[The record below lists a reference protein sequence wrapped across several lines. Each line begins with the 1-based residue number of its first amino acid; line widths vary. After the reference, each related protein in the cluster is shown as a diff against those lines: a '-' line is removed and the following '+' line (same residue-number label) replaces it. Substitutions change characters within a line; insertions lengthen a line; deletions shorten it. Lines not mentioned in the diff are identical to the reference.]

1 MTIQTTRSI
10 SSHAL
15 AGLLAEWRAGSPA
28 YAALARAVVVAL
40 RDGRLPLHC
49 RLPSERDLA
58 AALDVSRTT
67 VTAAYD
73 ALRASGH
80 LLSRRGSGSWT
91 ALPPGVRGRPPG
103 WPAAEVA
110 GPGDTAHDLAS
121 AAPAGPADLLVAAAR
136 DAVEEL
142 PRHVDEHGY
151 DPVGLPALRAAV
163 AEHYRRRG
171 LPTTPDQVLVTNG
184 ALHGLDLALRLL
196 VRPGDRVV
204 TDSPSYPTALDTM
217 RASGARLVPVGLG
230 RDGWNMELLATS
242 YRQSAPRLGY
252 LVADFHNPT
261 GLVMP
266 DEARAAAVAAAARA
280 GAYLVVDESFV
291 DLAYDDDDDPAPAAA
306 PVAAHDPDGH
316 VLSVGSLSKP
326 FWGGLRVGWIRA
338 DPELL
343 TRLAAVRAIAD
354 MASPM
359 LEQLLARRLLER
371 AEEVLP
377 ARRRMFAERRD
388 ALAAALRRE
397 LPEWRFA
404 VPGGGLA
411 IWVELDAPVSTA
423 LAVAAA
429 QRGVRL
435 AAGPRFGVEGTLE
448 RYLRLPF
455 VLPAAELD
463 EAVARIAAARAR
475 LDPAGTGAPL
485 VVA

>member
-10 SSHAL
+10 NSHSL
-15 AGLLAEWRAGSPA
+15 AGLLAEWRTGSPA

-40 RDGRLPLHC
+40 LDGRLPLHC

-58 AALDVSRTT
+58 AALEVSRTT

-91 ALPPGVRGRPPG
+91 ALPAGARGRAPG
-103 WPAAEVA
+103 WAAAEVA
-110 GPGDTAHDLAS
+110 RSDDPVHDLAS
-121 AAPAGPADLLVAAAR
+121 AAPAGPADVLVAAAR

-142 PRHVDEHGY
+142 PRHVEEHGY

-171 LPTTPDQVLVTNG
+171 VPTTPDQILITNG
-184 ALHGLDLALRLL
+184 ALHGLDLAVRLL

-204 TDSPSYPTALDTM
+204 TDTPSYPTAVDTM

-230 RDGWNMELLATS
+230 RDGWNVELLATS

-291 DLAYDDDDDPAPAAA
+291 DLAYDDPPPAVA

-463 EAVARIAAARAR
+463 EAVTRIAAARAR
-475 LDPAGTGAPL
+475 LDPAGTLAPL